1 MGSICILSMNN
12 KIVKNNNKNNI
23 GKVFFFCYIIFKNI
37 YNMV

>member
-23 GKVFFFCYIIFKNI
+23 GKFFCYIIFKNI